1 MNRNYHT
8 VKRVIDI
15 ALCLLAAPVLLVFG
29 LVVALAIS
37 LDSAGPVL
45 FVQRRVGKGSRPFHL
60 LKFRTMFH
68 NVDDHAHREYMKAYV
83 NGEVVV
89 TRPDQET
96 FKPHE
101 EAQVTR
107 VGRFLRK
114 TSLDELPQLLNV
126 LKGEMSLVGPRPNVE
141 WEVEAYK
148 PWHLKRLDILPGITG
163 LAQIRGRSRITFDE
177 IVRHDIEYIE
187 KQSLILDLKILWWT
201 VAQVFLGKGAQ

>member
-8 VKRVIDI
+8 IKRVIDI

-126 LKGEMSLVGPRPNVE
+126 LKGEMSLSGPR
-141 WEVEAYK
+141 AYM
-148 PWHLKRLDILPGITG
+148 PAELGSMGTYTATILRVNPGITG
-163 LAQIRGRSRITFDE
+163 WWQVLGRHNTSFQQRLEMDE
-177 IVRHDIEYIE
+177 YYISNW
-187 KQSLILDLKILWWT
+187 SLWMDLYIFLKT
-201 VAQVFLGKGAQ
+201 VLVVLGGSGA